1 MNKLYI
7 FRPGLRIQ
15 GKKKILKA
23 LFIFT
28 KLSGALLILDVHY
41 FIPFLAYFELAI
53 QSSLYLSLSPNV
65 SLEIYLSM
73 ITNVILFF

>member
-1 MNKLYI
+1 MNKLNI
-7 FRPGLRIQ
+7 FWPGLQIQ
-15 GKKKILKA
+15 GKKNFLKA

-41 FIPFLAYFELAI
+41 NIPFLAYFELAI